1 MTRSPSISTD
11 NLASVFGDLRDGVLW
26 IDAGGRVKL
35 ANERAAQVLG
45 TSLSQLRRR
54 SYFEIDPNYSL
65 LAWKKLWQKHADKEG
80 TVTGPVDS
88 LFTFGEDRYVPVTYH
103 LSRINWGDEQL
114 CAVVF
119 YSRIEYCRPWD
130 WLRVAEKFLIS
141 GSWEINLLDRSV
153 HLSEQMRRLVELD
166 EEEVPA
172 ACNWKIVRDLLLPRL
187 KEEDLKTIQEAVSGA
202 MHDGDDFE
210 TEVFLQKKSSIG
222 SEPVFSRF
230 RLVVHADQSELSVYK
245 LFGTL
250 QPAIINLRASA
261 TTASEIDQQLMRF
274 SLDHTSNMVFFISR
288 EDGIHYAN
296 NRACERTGYTY
307 DELIQID
314 PAQLSTPDYQEQR
327 SDIYD
332 TLRRQKSMTIQTE
345 LRCKDGTMVPVEVAM
360 SYLKIGGREFNVA
373 ISRDISSQQQSEALL
388 ELRSLTLNNLRE
400 WVIWLDENQLVRNM
414 NEAAQF
420 ALEKSI
426 GKPAVNQPLNT
437 VLPGLKIPDR
447 HEIDLLSDR
456 DSGQSGQQYVFR
468 QTGKVDLVLD
478 VNFYRIRLV
487 NASPTLCLVCR
498 DITDLK
504 KRERELEISNAKVE
518 ELSLRL
524 RDRNKVLREEIDTKF
539 NNNSIVTVSP
549 RYRGVLRQIGQ
560 VAGTDATVLLTGE
573 TGTGKELLARSIH
586 NFSPRAG
593 NALVSVN
600 CAALP
605 ENLIESELFG
615 HEKGS
620 FTGAYAQKRGKFE
633 MADKGTIF
641 LDEIG
646 ELPLDMQ
653 SKLLRVLQEGEIQRV
668 GSSRDIAVDVRVV
681 AATNRDLEQMVEDGT
696 FREDLFY
703 RLNVFPI
710 HNLPLRERREDI
722 PVLIKHFT
730 KQLSDRMGKLITHIP
745 QEDMTRLQQYNFPGN
760 VRELINLVERAVI
773 VTRGETLDLASS
785 FDLLR
790 RAGGPDKSGKK
801 GRFLPFEEMQR
812 EYIVEALRR
821 TNGRVTGPKGAAK
834 LLELNGRTLMSK
846 MRKLGIERNEFS

>member
-35 ANERAAQVLG
+35 ANEQAARILG
-45 TSLSQLRRR
+45 TSLNQLRSR

-65 LAWKKLWQKHADKEG
+65 LAWKKLWKEQSEANG
-80 TVTGPVDS
+80 AVIGPVDA
-88 LFTFGEDRYVPVTYH
+88 LFIFGEDRYAPVTYH
-103 LSRINWGDEQL
+103 LRQISWGEERF
-114 CAVVF
+114 CAVIF
-119 YSRIEYCRPWD
+119 YSRVEFCRPWD
-130 WLRVAEKFLIS
+130 WLRVAENYLIS

-153 HLSEQMRRLVELD
+153 HLSEQMRRLVEL
-166 EEEVPA
+166 EEDEVPTGS
-172 ACNWKIVRDLLLPRL
+172 NWKMVRDLLLPRL
-187 KEEDLKTIQEAVSGA
+187 KKEDIAAIQEAVAGA

-222 SEPVFSRF
+222 SEPVYSRF

-250 QPAIINLRASA
+250 QQAIVNLRASA
-261 TTASEIDQQLMRF
+261 VTASDIDQQLMRF
-274 SLDHTSNMVFFISR
+274 SLDHTSNMVFFISH
-288 EDGIHYAN
+288 ENGIQYAN
-296 NRACERTGYTY
+296 SRACERTGYTY
-307 DELIQID
+307 DELLSID
-314 PAQLSTPDYQEQR
+314 PDQLSNTDYQEQR
-327 SDIYD
+327 ADIYD
-332 TLRRQKSMTIQTE
+332 TLRRQKSITMQTE
-345 LRCKDGTMVPVEVAM
+345 LRCKDGSMIPVEVSM
-360 SYLKIGGREFNVA
+360 SYLKIGDREFNVA
-373 ISRDISSQQQSEALL
+373 ISRDVSSQQQRETML

-400 WVIWLDENQLVRNM
+400 WVIWLDEYQIVRNT
-414 NEAAQF
+414 NEAAQL
-420 ALEKSI
+420 ALEKSL
-426 GKPAVNQPLNT
+426 GKPVVNQHFKKIF
-437 VLPGLKIPDR
+437 PGLQIPDQPK
-447 HEIDLLSDR
+447 IDQLADR
-456 DSGQSGQQYVFR
+456 DSGKAGQPYIFR
-468 QTGKVDLVLD
+468 QKGMPDVTLD
-478 VNFYRIRLV
+478 VNFYDIRLV
-487 NASPTLCLVCR
+487 NAVPTLCVVCR

-504 KRERELEISNAKVE
+504 KRERELEISTAKVE

-549 RYRGVLRQIGQ
+549 RYRAVLRQIGQ

-586 NFSPRAG
+586 NFSPRSG
-593 NALVSVN
+593 NTLVSVN

-620 FTGAYAQKRGKFE
+620 FTGAYTQKRGKFE

-668 GSSRDIAVDVRVV
+668 GSSKDIAVDVRVV

-812 EYIVEALRR
+812 EYILEALRR
-821 TNGRVTGPKGAAK
+821 THGRVTGPKGAAK

-846 MRKLGIERNEFS
+846 MRKMGIERNDFS